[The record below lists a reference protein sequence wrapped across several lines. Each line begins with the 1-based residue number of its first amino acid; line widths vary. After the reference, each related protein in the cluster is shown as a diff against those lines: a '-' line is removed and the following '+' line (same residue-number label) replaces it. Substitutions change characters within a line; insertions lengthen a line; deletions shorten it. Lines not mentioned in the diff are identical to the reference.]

1 MSNRFDFREWMFRRA
16 RGAIEAYVIGK
27 VDMNWVLGVLKGS
40 LGVSKGETLM
50 IISQLKRDKSFI
62 WDSKR
67 LERINE
73 LERRVLAEE
82 WWPNFMS
89 W

>member
-1 MSNRFDFREWMFRRA
+1 MSNRFDFRDWMRRRA

-27 VDMNWVLGVLKGS
+27 RNMNWVLGVLKGS

-50 IISQLKRDKSFI
+50 LISQLKNDKSFI
-62 WDSKR
+62 WDSER
-67 LERINE
+67 LERIKE

-82 WWPNFMS
+82 W
-89 W
+89 